1 MDFFHEVLF
10 CSVVGGFHFFQLAGL
25 QRVGFLKAGNLFF
38 EGGDLTWFSLVALML
53 ELTGDVF
60 DSTLA
65 SRMSLNFSKR
75 LLFSSL
81 NRLKRLSL
89 PSLMRVRISGFFGL
103 LEAAT
108 WSNFKTCWATD
119 GEDRDLLFW

>member
-1 MDFFHEVLF
+1 M
-10 CSVVGGFHFFQLAGL
+10 
-25 QRVGFLKAGNLFF
+25 
-38 EGGDLTWFSLVALML
+38 FSLVALML
-53 ELTGDVF
+53 ELTVDVI

-81 NRLKRLSL
+81 NCLKRLSL
-89 PSLMRVRISGFFGL
+89 PSLMRVRRSGFFWL